1 MIHTTQLV
9 KLPEQPTE
17 NHLAHHII
25 KTQTNN
31 SLQKKD
37 KDDKEWQMLETT
49 DGKKRENERKQE
61 KRETRRTSFLDQYM
75 NPLHHFKRYPKTI
88 SRTLG
93 PNLDI
98 LIAMDSV
105 LKGSTSIYQKD
116 PDYSRKI

>member
-49 DGKKRENERKQE
+49 DGKKERMKENKRKERQGE
-61 KRETRRTSFLDQYM
+61 
-75 NPLHHFKRYPKTI
+75 LHSLI
-88 SRTLG
+88 ST
-93 PNLDI
+93 
-98 LIAMDSV
+98 
-105 LKGSTSIYQKD
+105 
-116 PDYSRKI
+116 